1 MSEYVY
7 NTVTSYG
14 AALIA
19 QSTAANPIV
28 IVGALSKATAASGVQ
43 ELATAAAS
51 WYDGRGGAIATV
63 SATGNVAR
71 IVAVFRNAG
80 ASRQAAKSIAVTAR
94 LASQT
99 DADAVVLAAISDPA
113 STIELPAEADTGQA
127 VEFPINIAVNPGG
140 TVTVTPGASAS
151 VADLDRF
158 VSLHAPGQPTTGE
171 AQAIKGVKT
180 FNDGIQGTTAT
191 FNAVTATVYAGVD
204 IGNSGDYRFQNI
216 YSNNI
221 NIDTVSAKDNA
232 NVTLS
237 ANLVPANGLTLG
249 LGSQGEPF
257 NEVNALQLNG
267 AIPTPT
273 KGSTPGTDNATIPV
287 GSICLVSI
295 AKSDNSNFTTLT
307 KVYCGEE
314 ISSSGGTLIDNEAY
328 DKCYVTS
335 FRYTSSDNG
344 LLRVTFDTATPLS
357 SGMKFKVICG
367 GDINGGYPMI
377 TVLAMRI
384 A

>member
-1 MSEYVY
+1 MSEYIY

-14 AALIA
+14 ASLIA
-19 QSTAANPIV
+19 QATAANPIV

-158 VSLHAPGQPTTGE
+158 VSLHAPGQPTAGE
-171 AQAIKGVKT
+171 DQTIYGDKT
-180 FNDGIQGTTAT
+180 FTGT
-191 FNAVTATVYAGVD
+191 VTAGSLDGPVSTPGVTP
-204 IGNSGDYRFQNI
+204 
-216 YSNNI
+216 SNNI
-221 NIDTVSAKDNA
+221 ATVGSSGAKFLAMHAEDFVGRTPTPEVSA
-232 NVTLS
+232 L
-237 ANLVPANGLTLG
+237 PATN
-249 LGSQGEPF
+249 
-257 NEVNALQLNG
+257 
-267 AIPTPT
+267 IP
-273 KGSTPGTDNATIPV
+273 DIPV
-287 GSICLVSI
+287 GAIVALLIVR
-295 AKSDNSNFTTLT
+295 TTAFADDAA
-307 KVYCGEE
+307 VYCGETIYSDGADLADGNTYE
-314 ISSSGGTLIDNEAY
+314 GLTVARLRFESGGVISITPEQ
-328 DKCYVTS
+328 T
-335 FRYTSSDNG
+335 G
-344 LLRVTFDTATPLS
+344 TPLLPA
-357 SGMKFKVICG
+357 GMDFKVIIG
-367 GDINGGYPMI
+367 GANLSGVTAY
-377 TVLAMRI
+377 VLRCIAMRI